1 MWLLDAWQGLRPVE
15 GIKHMKFHYIAAVVA
30 ALAVATPA
38 LAEDLHISIKNNTS
52 EDLTELYVSHV
63 GTNSWEENIL
73 PEDAEPGATQPVDIE
88 DGRSTCEY
96 DIKAVFSDGGK
107 AEFRNQNLCEVTTF
121 SVHD

>member
-1 MWLLDAWQGLRPVE
+1 MKKLL
-15 GIKHMKFHYIAAVVA
+15 IAAAV
-30 ALAVATPA
+30 ALAFAVTPA
-38 LAEDLHISIKNNTS
+38 LAEDLEITVKNNTS
-52 EDLTELYVSHV
+52 TDLTELYVSHV

-73 PEDAEPGATQPVDIE
+73 SGTVDPGEDLAVTIA

-107 AEFRNQNLCEVTTF
+107 AEFRNQNLCETTTF